1 MTGASLATG
10 NGDRD
15 VLGIGA
21 AVGIVNRDGVDHGD
35 GLARGEEVQLAFR
48 DGVIPV
54 DDAVVGVAGIRA
66 DAEGVLDR
74 GLLRTRQ
81 GECRGHGLGDFGGR
95 RRIGQVEI
103 GKGDRAGIGEG

>member
-1 MTGASLATG
+1 MLPHIDDRDDRGVVGTG

-21 AVGIVNRDGVDHGD
+21 AVGIVNRDGVDHRD

-54 DDAVVGVAGIRA
+54 DDAVVAVAGIRA

-74 GLLRTRQ
+74 SLLRDAS
-81 GECRGHGLGDFGGR
+81 G
-95 RRIGQVEI
+95 
-103 GKGDRAGIGEG
+103 